1 MRILLLHPED
11 SPLDGPWTKFHW
23 DLIADLGWAGRSQYQ
38 LWQKQLSCPVHGLFD
53 YAEWREDVRHIQQAF
68 EIGNDSLLDAEGID
82 WWMLLTPRNYLRFY
96 EFLLLE
102 KVARE
107 IVPSSELFVT
117 RAHSLAD
124 TLSKLSGTKVTALGA
139 ELKPAQSSR
148 FRRYTEAIRTLTPG
162 QIAMIAGDKWD
173 VDYRFRR
180 LLARK
185 RKSYS
190 RARVLLPSAYR
201 NVSRTAV
208 AYASLLPECSF
219 VLVTT
224 RADGFL
230 PDLPRQVEAVTLAAY
245 APVPRNAATEQEI
258 ASLTAQWKLLENKLL
273 QTKDP
278 AFIHVAG
285 LFANMPRS
293 LRNGLRIRDA
303 WRAVLEQESITAVLC
318 GDESNPYTRL
328 PVLLARKR
336 GVRTVHCSHGA
347 LDANIL
353 LRGACSDTYLV
364 KGEMEKDYL
373 IGHCGVPEVRVVI
386 GGPEVSHFSDCT
398 DQSRAERSD
407 IFFFSEPYELY
418 SGRTETFYQKLLP
431 NLCEVARRHGR
442 KVVLKL
448 HPFESL
454 RARTKL
460 LDRILNE
467 TDRKLVEI
475 STAPMSEQPLG
486 RIWFALTVES
496 SVAVECA
503 LAGVPCFLCGWF
515 DLDLYDYGKQ
525 YQKFGAAQIL
535 ESPEQV
541 LRIPESL
548 VTRPTGFGGASRLYQ
563 PITPERLAEVLQG
576 QARVGREGSGM
587 AIRPV

>member
-11 SPLDGPWTKFHW
+11 TPFDSRWTGAPW
-23 DLIADLGWAGRSQYQ
+23 DLVVDLGWAGRSQYQ
-38 LWQKQLSCPVHGLFD
+38 LWEKHFGCPVRGLFD

-68 EIGNDSLLDAEGID
+68 EFGNRSMVDAEGID
-82 WWMLLTPRNYLRFY
+82 WWALLTPRNYQRFY

-102 KVARE
+102 KLARE
-107 IVPSSELFVT
+107 IGPSPELYVT

-124 TLSKLSGTKVTALGA
+124 TLGKLSGTKVVALGT
-139 ELKPAQSSR
+139 EPEPGPSSR
-148 FRRYTEAIRTLTPG
+148 FGRYVGAVRTLTLR

-201 NVSRTAV
+201 NVSGTAV
-208 AYASLLPECSF
+208 AYASLLPAWNF
-219 VLVTT
+219 LLVTT

-230 PDLPRQVEAVTLAAY
+230 NDLPRQVEAVTLAAY

-258 ASLTAQWKLLENKLL
+258 ASLTAQWQLLENKLL

-278 AFIHVAG
+278 AFIYVAG

-303 WRAVLEQESITAVLC
+303 WRAVLEQESIASVLC
-318 GDESNPYTRL
+318 GDENNPYTRL
-328 PVLLARKR
+328 PVLLAGKR

-353 LRGACSDTYLV
+353 LRGTCSDTYLA

-373 IGHCGVPEVRVVI
+373 VEQCRVPEERIVI
-386 GGPEVSHFSDCT
+386 GSPTASHLST
-398 DQSRAERSD
+398 DSIRGGAERTD
-407 IFFFSEPYELY
+407 VFFFSAPYELH
-418 SGRTETFYQKLLP
+418 SGRTETFYQELLP

-475 STAPMSEQPLG
+475 STAPMSEQLLR
-486 RIWFALTVES
+486 RIWVALTVES

-515 DLDLYDYGKQ
+515 DLDLYAYGKQ

-541 LRIPESL
+541 LCIPESL
-548 VTRPTGFGGASRLYQ
+548 VARPAGFGGASRLYQ

-576 QARVGREGSGM
+576 QARVRRESL
-587 AIRPV
+587 A